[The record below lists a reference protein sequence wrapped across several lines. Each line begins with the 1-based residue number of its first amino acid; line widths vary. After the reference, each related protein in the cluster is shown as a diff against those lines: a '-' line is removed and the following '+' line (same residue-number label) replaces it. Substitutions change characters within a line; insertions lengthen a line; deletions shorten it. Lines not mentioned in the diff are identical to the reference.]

1 MDCFHNRINLNK
13 YLYPNR
19 ITEPYFSSVQA
30 ILSKTVRTPNPYAH
44 CSKTIL
50 CGVFY

>member
-30 ILSKTVRTPNPYAH
+30 IRPFSDTCA
-44 CSKTIL
+44 
-50 CGVFY
+50 